1 MTNLRRFASE
11 IASALRGLLA
21 DASARSTMIVGI
33 LIYAVLYPQPY
44 VGEVLRDVPIAVID
58 QDNSTTSRTFVRDLD
73 VTEWTDVTLSAPDM
87 ETAEAAF
94 YRREVYGIVL
104 IPQGFEAD
112 LLSGTP
118 APVAAYSDGSY
129 LMIYSNVMKAVA
141 TVSNTLGAQ
150 VNYARLTATGLDD
163 GVARAALVPL
173 TVTSIALYNPQ
184 GGYASYVVPAAFVLI
199 LQQTLL
205 MGMGLLHA
213 GRRLPTGRHLAATV
227 LAYLGLYLLW
237 VVLTQVLLP
246 YLYGIPRMGGLGTL
260 LLIAVPF
267 ICACIAMGFA
277 LAAAIP
283 WREGVVFFLVVMGM
297 PLFFLSGISWP
308 IEMIPVPLHK
318 LSLLAPSTTAI
329 SAFVAVDQMGA
340 TARDVASAI
349 QTQIALAVGYAAL
362 AFALS
367 SLSTAKQRKHAATPE
382 SSKPTAQG

>member
-1 MTNLRRFASE
+1 MKTLSRFLAE
-11 IASALRGLLA
+11 IVTALRGLLA

-58 QDNSTTSRTFVRDLD
+58 QDNSTSSRTFVRDLD
-73 VTEWTDVTLSAPDM
+73 ATEWADVTLSAPDI
-87 ETAEAAF
+87 EAAEAAF
-94 YRREVYGIVL
+94 YRREVYGIV
-104 IPQGFEAD
+104 IVPSGFEAD
-112 LLSGTP
+112 LLSGRP

-129 LMIYSNVMKAVA
+129 LMIYSNVMKAVV

-150 VNYARLTATGLDD
+150 VNYARLTATGVDD
-163 GVARAALVPL
+163 GVARAALSPL
-173 TVTSIALYNPQ
+173 TITSIGLYNPQ
-184 GGYASYVVPAAFVLI
+184 GGYASYVIPAAFVLI

-213 GRRLPTGRHLAATV
+213 GRRLPSGRKLAATV
-227 LAYLGLYLLW
+227 LAYLGLYLGW
-237 VVLTQVLLP
+237 VGFTQILLP
-246 YLYGIPRMGGLGTL
+246 YLYGIPRMGELGTL
-260 LLIAVPF
+260 LMIAVPF

-308 IEMIPVPLHK
+308 VEMIPAPLHK
-318 LSLLAPSTTAI
+318 LSLLAPSTSAI

-340 TARDVASAI
+340 TVRDVAAAI
-349 QTQIALAVGYAAL
+349 QTQIALALGYAAL
-362 AFALS
+362 AVALS
-367 SLSTAKQRKHAATPE
+367 SIAGAKRRKAVATPQ
-382 SSKPTAQG
+382 A